1 MIEVLIN
8 PNKFFKEKISKE
20 IKLIPPAII
29 VLVAGIIGAISSA
42 MLMPKI
48 MGALPKEAAPFTAF
62 AVVFGAFGALVMVFL
77 MWLIYAGVFY
87 VISLAFHG
95 EGYFKRVFEFV
106 GYGFIPT
113 IVSSVIGLIAMIY
126 VLPTMEFSFEDPQ
139 MIQQSMEAMMN
150 NPVMQASSII
160 GILLTLWSANIWI
173 FGIMHARNLSI
184 RNAVITVGIPIGIY
198 LIYIIYKLL

>member
-1 MIEVLIN
+1 N

-62 AVVFGAFGALVMVFL
+62 VVVAGAFSALVVVFL

-87 VISLAFHG
+87 VISIAFHG
-95 EGYFKRVFEFV
+95 EGSFKRVFEFV

-139 MIQQSMEAMMN
+139 MIQQSMQAMMN

-173 FGIMHARNLSI
+173 FGIMHARKLSI

>member
-1 MIEVLIN
+1 
-8 PNKFFKEKISKE
+8 
-20 IKLIPPAII
+20 
-29 VLVAGIIGAISSA
+29 
-42 MLMPKI
+42 
-48 MGALPKEAAPFTAF
+48 
-62 AVVFGAFGALVMVFL
+62 FGALVMVFL

-139 MIQQSMEAMMN
+139 MIQQSMQAMMN

-160 GILLTLWSANIWI
+160 GILFTLWSANIWI
-173 FGIMHARNLSI
+173 FGIMHARKLSI